1 MGRLARILSV
11 VLGLFLALLLLG
23 GILSEVDSPED
34 EADRPVGSGSTT
46 PGGTPQ
52 APEQL
57 GSIPTTTVTA
67 TVTMTAT
74 VTAEPQPRLT
84 VTVTETVTV
93 TTQQDDDGG
102 TGEGDDST
110 VQTGIQFGYACSPV
124 GALGIAED
132 GRPAKCFKGKD
143 GRARWGY
150 DSNRG

>member
-1 MGRLARILSV
+1 MGQPARILSV
-11 VLGLFLALLLLG
+11 VLVLVLALLLLA
-23 GILSEVDSPED
+23 GILGKGESPED
-34 EADRPVGSGSTT
+34 EADRSVGSASAT

-57 GSIPTTTVTA
+57 GNIPTATVTA
-67 TVTMTAT
+67 TVTTT
-74 VTAEPQPRLT
+74 VTAEPRPRPT
-84 VTVTETVTV
+84 VTVTETVTA
-93 TTQQDDDGG
+93 TPQQDDDGG

-110 VQTGIQFGYACSPV
+110 VQTGVQFGYACSPV

>member
-11 VLGLFLALLLLG
+11 ALGLFLALLLLG
-23 GILSEVDSPED
+23 GILGEVESPED
-34 EADRPVGSGSTT
+34 DVDGPVGSGSAT

-52 APEQL
+52 APEQPV
-57 GSIPTTTVTA
+57 GIPTAMA

-74 VTAEPQPRLT
+74 VTAEPRPRST
-84 VTVTETVTV
+84 VTLTETVT
-93 TTQQDDDGG
+93 
-102 TGEGDDST
+102 
-110 VQTGIQFGYACSPV
+110 